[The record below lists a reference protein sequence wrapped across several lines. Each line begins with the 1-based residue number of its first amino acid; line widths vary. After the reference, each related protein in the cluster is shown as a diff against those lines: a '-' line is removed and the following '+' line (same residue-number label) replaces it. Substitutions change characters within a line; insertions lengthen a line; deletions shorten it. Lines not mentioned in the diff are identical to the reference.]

1 MRKSGTTV
9 LAVGAVLL
17 AVGGGWQ
24 LAHFVVGT
32 ELTTTTAAAV
42 PVVTSAASTS
52 TTSPATT
59 TTAAPTTTTT
69 VPLARFGDART
80 VGMNVGSVEG
90 LTMFRGNPSR
100 TFYGRGPVPSDPTV
114 LWQYPDTAM
123 CGRSTVH
130 GETDLWCGTGWT
142 GQPVVWIRPDGV
154 TEVIIGAFDRAVHF
168 IDADTGM
175 ETRPAFP
182 VGDLVKG
189 SGSLDPDG
197 YPLYYFGSR
206 DNNLRILAL
215 DRDVPTELW
224 ALNAN
229 VVAGMWNNDWDSDP
243 VIIDDILLEG
253 GENSYFFAYRLNR
266 SYGSDGLVEVD
277 PEPLIQFPAFT
288 DELLREV
295 GREQSIE
302 NSVAVYE
309 NRVYFA
315 NSAGRVVGLDLTNI
329 DDGEAPVVF
338 DYWDGDDTDATI
350 TIDEDGM
357 LYVAI
362 ELERFNER
370 SSEVGQI
377 IKLDPYAEGDPR
389 VWGVAVPPI
398 GNDDGG
404 VWATPAL
411 GDGVLYVATHPG
423 DLLAIDTATG
433 EVLWSDEVGWHAW
446 SSPVIVD
453 DTLIQAVNCGSG
465 GALRAYDVADPRAPV
480 QVWETEP
487 VGGCIESTPAVW
499 NGRIYV
505 GSRDG
510 YFYAFGDG

>member
-1 MRKSGTTV
+1 MLLTV
-9 LAVGAVLL
+9 VTVFAAVV
-17 AVGGGWQ
+17 GGWQ
-24 LAHFVVGT
+24 LARLVAGVETTSTTVVGV
-32 ELTTTTAAAV
+32 A
-42 PVVTSAASTS
+42 PVVTTAASTS
-52 TTSPATT
+52 TTHAVITT
-59 TTAAPTTTTT
+59 TSTSTTTTT
-69 VPLARFGDART
+69 VPFARFGDART
-80 VGMNVGSVEG
+80 VGRHVGSVDG

-100 TFYGRGPVPSDPTV
+100 TFYGEGPVPDNPAV
-114 LWQYPDTAM
+114 LWRYPDAAM
-123 CGRSTVH
+123 CGRSSVH
-130 GETDLWCGTGWT
+130 NETRLWCGTGWT
-142 GQPVVWIRPDGV
+142 GQPVVWSRDDGV
-154 TEVIIGAFDRAVHF
+154 TEIIIGAFDKAVHF
-168 IDADTGM
+168 IDADTGID
-175 ETRPAFP
+175 TRPPFP
-182 VGDLVKG
+182 TGDLVKG

-243 VIIDDILLEG
+243 VIIDDILFEG

-266 SYGSDGLVEVD
+266 SYGPDGLVDVN
-277 PEPLIQFPAFT
+277 PEPLVQFPAFT
-288 DELLREV
+288 DELVRKV

-315 NSAGRVVGLDLTNI
+315 NSAGRVVGLDLTRI

-350 TIDEDGM
+350 TVDRQGM

-362 ELERFNER
+362 EMQRFNER
-370 SSEVGQI
+370 SREVGQI
-377 IKLDPYAEGDPR
+377 IKLDPYTDGDPR
-389 VWGVAVPPI
+389 QWGVAVPPI
-398 GNDDGG
+398 GNDEGG

-423 DLLAIDTATG
+423 ELLAIDTETG
-433 EVLWSDEVGWHAW
+433 EVVWRDEVGWHAW

-453 DTLIQAVNCGSG
+453 DTLVQAVNCGVG
-465 GALRAYDVADPRAPV
+465 GALRAYDLTDPRSPV
-480 QVWETEP
+480 QVWETAP
-487 VGGCIESTPAVW
+487 VGGCIESTPAIW
-499 NGRIYV
+499 KGRIYV

-510 YFYAFGDG
+510 FFYAFGDG